1 MINRTI
7 RRPVVVADIRVPM
20 ILRSRGQD
28 HLHLAVCSTSHAAPA
43 DRNCGSQRR
52 RDARL
57 WGAPISAKVT
67 RKSAPFRGIQLH
79 GVQPNLDQGAEGSSL
94 ISHGKPAL
102 AVGD

>member
-1 MINRTI
+1 MRPRRTEI
-7 RRPVVVADIRVPM
+7 
-20 ILRSRGQD
+20 
-28 HLHLAVCSTSHAAPA
+28 A
-43 DRNCGSQRR
+43 DRKEEG
-52 RDARL
+52 DARL

-79 GVQPNLDQGAEGSSL
+79 GVQPNLDQGAEGSSF